1 MLARWTCLQRTARP
15 QVLSATR
22 TFAVSAATHEKAL
35 PPRRKIN
42 DNEITESF
50 LRGTGPGGQKIN
62 KTSCAVQLKHLTTGI
77 VVKSQHTRS
86 REQNRKFA
94 RLLLGEKL
102 DELEKG
108 EDSRTAIKT
117 ERARVKKASANKKT
131 KRKYKKLDE
140 AKAAAEGSQSIGEEN
155 TIIDDADTVSEQQKA
170 PAPSH
175 SDNTAATER
184 PL

>member
-1 MLARWTCLQRTARP
+1 MMLARWTCLQRFARL
-15 QVLSATR
+15 QALSATR
-22 TFAVSAATHEKAL
+22 AFTVSTTTHEKAL

-42 DNEITESF
+42 DNEVTESF

-62 KTSCAVQLKHLTTGI
+62 KTSCAVQLKHLATGI

-102 DELEKG
+102 DQLEKG
-108 EDSRTAIKT
+108 DESRTAIKT
-117 ERARVKKASANKKT
+117 ERARVKKASASKKT

-140 AKAAAEGSQSIGEEN
+140 AKAAAEGSQSVDEG
-155 TIIDDADTVSEQQKA
+155 DAALSEANAASEQP
-170 PAPSH
+170 PAPGQQ
-175 SDNTAATER
+175 DNSATTEKAS
-184 PL
+184 

>member
-1 MLARWTCLQRTARP
+1 MMLARWTCLQRVIRP

-22 TFAVSAATHEKAL
+22 PFTVSAAAHEKAL

-42 DNEITESF
+42 DNEITETF

-62 KTSCAVQLKHLTTGI
+62 KTSCAVQLKHLATGI

-102 DELEKG
+102 DQLEKG
-108 EDSRTAIKT
+108 DESRTAIKT

-131 KRKYKKLDE
+131 KRKYKKLDD
-140 AKAAAEGSQSIGEEN
+140 AKAAAEGSQSVDEGDSAL
-155 TIIDDADTVSEQQKA
+155 DDVDAVSEES
-170 PAPSH
+170 PAPSQNND
-175 SDNTAATER
+175 SATAEKSS
-184 PL
+184 

>member
-1 MLARWTCLQRTARP
+1 MMNARWTCLQNVARP
-15 QVLSATR
+15 QVLSAIRPFT
-22 TFAVSAATHEKAL
+22 VSAAAHEKAL
-35 PPRRKIN
+35 PPRRKI
-42 DNEITESF
+42 DDSEITESF
-50 LRGTGPGGQKIN
+50 LRGTVPGGQKIN
-62 KTSCAVQLKHLTTGI
+62 KTSCAVQLKHLATGI

-86 REQNRKFA
+86 REQNRKYA

-140 AKAAAEGSQSIGEEN
+140 AKAAAEGSQSVDEG
-155 TIIDDADTVSEQQKA
+155 DAAFDNADAVSEQP
-170 PAPSH
+170 PASIQNK
-175 SDNTAATER
+175 DAATAEKGS
-184 PL
+184 

>member
-1 MLARWTCLQRTARP
+1 MLARWTCIQTAIRS
-15 QVLSATR
+15 QVVQTTR
-22 TFAVSAATHEKAL
+22 AFSISAAIHEKAL

-62 KTSCAVQLKHLTTGI
+62 KTSCAVQLKHLATGI

-94 RLLLGEKL
+94 RMLLSEKL

-108 EDSRTAIKT
+108 DESRTAIKT
-117 ERARVKKASANKKT
+117 ERARVKKASASKKT

-140 AKAAAEGSQSIGEEN
+140 AKAAANEDKDGDGGEEGPEDSAAAVQRLPESSQSEN
-155 TIIDDADTVSEQQKA
+155 G
-170 PAPSH
+170 PAPGGKS
-175 SDNTAATER
+175 
-184 PL
+184 